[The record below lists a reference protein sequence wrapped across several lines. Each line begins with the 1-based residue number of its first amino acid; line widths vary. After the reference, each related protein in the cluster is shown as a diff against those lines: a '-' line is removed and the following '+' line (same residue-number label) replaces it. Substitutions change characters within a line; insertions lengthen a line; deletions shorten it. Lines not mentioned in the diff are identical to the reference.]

1 MEFWCCKCTNILLL
15 QHCEG
20 RLRCGEW
27 MVLTFEPGPCLV
39 MFSSCDLCHGC
50 QGYTQGNSQ
59 HHRNSFSQREP
70 HFYDAVVVGICD
82 VYLQISENINY
93 VWHGKSKGFLCTSQF
108 HFIQGK
114 SKTFICTHLQNGSST
129 LEMTL
134 NLVPAYSFTAIQLS
148 SIWPCREQQLMAGCW
163 LGAQLISRPGPGVMI
178 LNSYILLL
186 QSCALCWLHC
196 NGHQI
201 MYYTPPAGFG
211 FIMSSVCF

>member
-1 MEFWCCKCTNILLL
+1 MAARVIHRAILNITGIPSLKGNRTFMTLLL
-15 QHCEG
+15 
-20 RLRCGEW
+20 LAFVMYISKFLKTSIMCG
-27 MVLTFEPGPCLV
+27 MASL
-39 MFSSCDLCHGC
+39 
-50 QGYTQGNSQ
+50 
-59 HHRNSFSQREP
+59 
-70 HFYDAVVVGICD
+70 
-82 VYLQISENINY
+82 
-93 VWHGKSKGFLCTSQF
+93 KGFYVPVNSILYRAKVGPSFAVMYQD
-108 HFIQGK
+108 
-114 SKTFICTHLQNGSST
+114 THLQNGSST

-201 MYYTPPAGFG
+201 MYTPPAGFG
-211 FIMSSVCF
+211 FIMSSVCL

>member
-1 MEFWCCKCTNILLL
+1 MLWL
-15 QHCEG
+15 
-20 RLRCGEW
+20 
-27 MVLTFEPGPCLV
+27 P
-39 MFSSCDLCHGC
+39 
-50 QGYTQGNSQ
+50 GYTPGNSQ

-82 VYLQISENINY
+82 VYLQTETSIICGMASL
-93 VWHGKSKGFLCTSQF
+93 FLNVPLNSILYRAKVRPTSAVPG
-108 HFIQGK
+108 H
-114 SKTFICTHLQNGSST
+114 SHHLQNGSST

-201 MYYTPPAGFG
+201 MYTPPAGFG